1 VVNDT
6 TTATPKQSKRRPGR
20 PRMFKGN
27 APIVGVKMDLDLREA
42 IDRYVKNK
50 RTDISSFVRGLIVDK
65 LNKEGYLEVK

>member
-1 VVNDT
+1 
-6 TTATPKQSKRRPGR
+6 
-20 PRMFKGN
+20 
-27 APIVGVKMDLDLREA
+27 MDLDLREA

>member
-1 VVNDT
+1 MVKDIST
-6 TTATPKQSKRRPGR
+6 TTPKQNKRHPGR

-42 IDRYVKNK
+42 IDRYVKNQ